1 MVVYFVQ
8 SSEGLGRSLP
18 VIAKEAARIMEV
30 LLTEQEKMFQRQ
42 MRDFVEAEIAPYA
55 DEWDKRN
62 ELAYEAFE
70 KMASI
75 GLTGLGIPEEYGGQ
89 GGSKMDGFIASVEL
103 ARASISVASIFGT
116 HMGLALSGL
125 YQYGNEEQRK
135 RFVVPA
141 AKGEKLCAYALTER
155 EASSDISRMSTT
167 ARREGDEWVING
179 EKCFISNGDRADT
192 ILLFATVD
200 RQLGN
205 KGISAFV
212 LEKGMP
218 GFSVGKVEDK
228 LGIRAES
235 AAELMFDDVRIPVA
249 NQIGEIGKGMRIAL
263 TILDEGRLDVCG
275 QGVGV
280 ASAALDAA
288 IAYSKQRQQFGQ
300 PISEFQG
307 IQWMMVD
314 MATAVDAAW
323 LLGYRAARIADS
335 GARFS
340 KEVAEAKLF
349 AANTAM
355 DVTRKALQIHGG
367 YGYMKD
373 MPLERYYRDAKI
385 LEIYEGTSEV
395 QKLVIARALLS

>member
-1 MVVYFVQ
+1 MD
-8 SSEGLGRSLP
+8 
-18 VIAKEAARIMEV
+18 V
-30 LLTEQEKMFQRQ
+30 LLTEQERMFQRQ

-55 DEWDKRN
+55 DEWDRRN
-62 ELAYEAFE
+62 ELAYEAFQ

-75 GLTGLGIPEEYGGQ
+75 GLTGLTVPEEYGGQ
-89 GGSKMDGFIASVEL
+89 GGSMMNGFLASVEL
-103 ARASISVASIFGT
+103 ARASVSVASIIGT
-116 HMGLALSGL
+116 HTGLALGGL
-125 YQYGNEEQRK
+125 YRYGNEEQRRK
-135 RFVVPA
+135 FVVPA
-141 AKGEKLCAYALTER
+141 AKGEKLCSYALTEH

-179 EKCFISNGDRADT
+179 SKCFISNGNRADI
-192 ILLFATVD
+192 ILLFATID
-200 RQLGN
+200 KQLGHR
-205 KGISAFV
+205 GITAFV
-212 LEKGMP
+212 VEKGTP

-228 LGIRAES
+228 MGIRAES
-235 AAELMFDDVRIPVA
+235 AAELMFDDMHLPLE

-263 TILDEGRLDVCG
+263 SILDEGRLDVSG

-323 LLGYRAARIADS
+323 LLGYRAARVAET
-335 GARFS
+335 GQRFS

-349 AANTAM
+349 AANTAV

-373 MPLERYYRDAKI
+373 LPLERYYRDAKI

-395 QKLVIARALLS
+395 QKLVISRALLS